1 MRKIIIMSLIL
12 SMSIT
17 VIFSAE
23 PGSKAMT
30 FLNIAPNPRTT
41 ALGEAFVGLADDVSS
56 VYWNPAGIGR
66 LTDMEIAGNMNV
78 YIESIGYY
86 NLQASRPFFFGNLG
100 LNLSVVSYGD
110 IENYKDGELIGTISP
125 SDFLFTGVYSRKL
138 KKNLFIGGS
147 VKLASETLTDEY
159 SGTAFGI
166 DAGLLYLNPLGDYI
180 KKSYIKPLNFG
191 LVIQN
196 IGVGP
201 KFDKERN
208 GLPINIKFGFAY
220 KYRFYRA
227 VANLKDLNFALDF
240 IIPTDA
246 SFGIRYGTEAW
257 WYNLA
262 NGLLDVAVRLGF
274 KLPSDLGILSAL
286 TFGAGIR
293 MFNTQLDYALINYG
307 DFGFTHR
314 IGVLYRFGKIEKP
327 IEPPPVKPEKVEEKP
342 PVKEEA
348 IKEEIEKFEEEL
360 EEEPVKAKEE
370 EQPVEE
376 EEEEFEFEEE

>member
-1 MRKIIIMSLIL
+1 MKRIFLIFLIL
-12 SMSIT
+12 IAISS
-17 VIFSAE
+17 FAFAGD

-41 ALGEAFVGLADDVSS
+41 ALGKAFIALADDVSA
-56 VYWNPAGIGR
+56 VYWNPAGVGN
-66 LTDMEIAGNMNV
+66 LKNMEIAGNMNM
-78 YIESIGYY
+78 YIESIRYY
-86 NLQASRPFFFGNLG
+86 NLQVAKPFFFGNLG

-110 IENYKDGELIGTISP
+110 IDNYKDGELIGTISP

-138 KKNLFIGGS
+138 NKNLFIGGS
-147 VKLASETLTDEY
+147 LKFASETLTDEH
-159 SGTAFGI
+159 SGSAFGI
-166 DAGLLYLNPLGDYI
+166 DVGLLYLTP
-180 KKSYIKPLNFG
+180 YIKPLNFG

-196 IGVGP
+196 IGIGP

-208 GLPINIKFGFAY
+208 SLPINIKFGFAY

-227 VANLKDLNFALDF
+227 VANLKDLNFVLDF
-240 IIPTDA
+240 IIPADA

-262 NGLLDVAVRLGF
+262 NGLLDVAVRVGF
-274 KLPSDLGILSAL
+274 KFPSDLGILSAL

-307 DFGFTHR
+307 DLGFTHR

-327 IEPPPVKPEKVEEKP
+327 IEPPPAKPEKVEEKP
-342 PVKEEA
+342 SVEKKEI
-348 IKEEIEKFEEEL
+348 IKKEIEKFEEEEL
-360 EEEPVKAKEE
+360 EEEETPL
-370 EQPVEE
+370 EE